1 MERVS
6 QVLDVTIEQDGQ
18 RHHASYYV
26 ERDVIHA
33 QIEGKVMEMPLG
45 RKPAAETVKG
55 LLSGFWIQRTRQL
68 RHVSA
73 WAGK

>member
-1 MERVS
+1 MERQS
-6 QVLDVTIEQDGQ
+6 QVLDVTVEQDGHRYQ
-18 RHHASYYV
+18 ASYFV

-55 LLSGFWIQRTRQL
+55 LLSGFLLQRTRQL
-68 RHVSA
+68 RHVNA